1 MRLGFVRM
9 RQLSE
14 QSLSRN
20 CYILVNDRKILF
32 AVSVLVFRYMSFYS

>member
-1 MRLGFVRM
+1 MRLGFGTM
-9 RQLSE
+9 RQHSQ

-20 CYILVNDRKILF
+20 WYILVNNRKILF